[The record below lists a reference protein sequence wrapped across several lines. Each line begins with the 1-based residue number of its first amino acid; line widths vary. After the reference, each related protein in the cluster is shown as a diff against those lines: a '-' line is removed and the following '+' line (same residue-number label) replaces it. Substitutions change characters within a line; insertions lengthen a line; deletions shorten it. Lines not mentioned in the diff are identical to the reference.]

1 MLYNHTVVLSIVLF
15 LLILGICSLQKIYD
29 ITVREDDNTNSLITV
44 PEEVKAP
51 AGTHAK
57 RIRLLCLLMSSS

>member
-1 MLYNHTVVLSIVLF
+1 MLYNHTVALSVVLF
-15 LLILGICSLQKIYD
+15 LLILGICFLQKIYD

-51 AGTHAK
+51 AGAHVK